1 MRCLARRGRYFN
13 PRHPRGWRR
22 KYYSEVWTRRN
33 FNPRHPR
40 GWRQLIDQRLTLLYL
55 FQSTPPA
62 WVATFQSNHHIGFH
76 FLFQSTPP
84 AWVATKCG
92 TQHRA
97 INEFQSTPPA
107 WVATECLKVIKAW
120 GYISIHAT
128 RVGGDLWREREIWR
142 DLLFQSTPPAWVAT
156 SKWGIMSIEM
166 QFQSTPPAW
175 VATAII
181 CYCLY
186 INTISIHATRV
197 GGDSLCASL
206 FTFCSNFNPRH
217 PRGWRP

>member
-1 MRCLARRGRYFN
+1 MASKDFN
-13 PRHPRGWRR
+13 PRHPRGWRLTFEMFGTAW
-22 KYYSEVWTRRN
+22 KIFQSTPPAWVATKIL
-33 FNPRHPR
+33 FR
-40 GWRQLIDQRLTLLYL
+40 GLDKAK

-175 VATAII
+175 VATQHGQAVF
-181 CYCLY
+181 Y
-186 INTISIHATRV
+186 
-197 GGDSLCASL
+197 
-206 FTFCSNFNPRH
+206 
-217 PRGWRP
+217 